1 MYRNWYN
8 VRDLNTREISSINW
22 DAVRKWRPI
31 SNSEYVLI
39 STNDMNSEDLLNA
52 KLEEL
57 KKWRDSDVYEQIY
70 VYNFSGAVMY
80 HIEMG

>member
-8 VRDLNTREISSINW
+8 IRDLNTNELSSISC

-31 SNSEYVLI
+31 SNAEHVLI

-57 KKWRDSDVYEQIY
+57 KKWRDNDVYEQIY
-70 VYNFSGAVMY
+70 VYNFSEAVMY